1 MTGRRLGRYALR
13 RAGQAM
19 LIVVGILL
27 CNFLLLSLAPGDAAE
42 VLAGESGTADAG
54 YMEALRRQFG
64 LDVPAHQR
72 LLNYLTRLLHFDLG
86 WSFRH
91 GMSIAALIFDR
102 LPATL
107 LLLGAALS
115 IAVVLGI
122 VLGVAAARG
131 VNRWPDELI
140 SFAALLLYA
149 TPLFWVG
156 LMLILLFSVQL
167 GWLPTGGM
175 RDVVAMYTGLD
186 GVIDR
191 ARHLVLPATTLA
203 LFFVAIYA
211 RLVRASVLQV
221 YGMDY
226 VRLARAKGIS
236 ERRVAFRHVLR
247 NALLP
252 LVTMVG
258 LQAGA
263 VMGGSVLVETVFA
276 WPGLGRLAFEAV
288 FQRDQNL
295 LLSILLVSSLFVVVV
310 NFLVDLLYVRLDP
323 TIELR

>member
-1 MTGRRLGRYALR
+1 MTGRRLARYALR
-13 RAGQAM
+13 RAGQAV

-27 CNFLLLSLAPGDAAE
+27 CNFVLLNLAPGDAAE
-42 VLAGESGTADAG
+42 VLAGEAGTADAG
-54 YMEALRRQFG
+54 YVEALRRQFG
-64 LDVPAHQR
+64 LDVPVGQR
-72 LLNYLTRLLHFDLG
+72 LLNYLLRLAHLDFG

-91 GMSIAALIFDR
+91 GTSIAALILDR

-107 LLLGAALS
+107 LLMGASLA
-115 IAVVLGI
+115 IAVGLGI

-131 VNRWPDELI
+131 VNRWSDELI

-175 RDVVAMYTGLD
+175 RDVVAMYTGLEA
-186 GVIDR
+186 VVDR
-191 ARHLVLPATTLA
+191 ARHLILPAITLA

-288 FQRDQNL
+288 LQRDQNL
-295 LLSILLVSSLFVVVV
+295 LLSILFVSSLFVVVV

>member
-1 MTGRRLGRYALR
+1 MTGRRLARYALR
-13 RAGQAM
+13 RAGQAV
-19 LIVVGILL
+19 LIVFGILL
-27 CNFLLLSLAPGDAAE
+27 CNFVLLNLAPGDAAE

-54 YMEALRRQFG
+54 YVEALRRQFG
-64 LDVPAHQR
+64 LDVPLQQR
-72 LLNYLTRLLHFDLG
+72 LLNYLLRLLHLDLG

-91 GMSIAALIFDR
+91 GTSIATLILER

-107 LLLGAALS
+107 LLMGASLA
-115 IAVVLGI
+115 IAVALGI

-175 RDVVAMYTGLD
+175 RDVVAMHTGID
-186 GVIDR
+186 AVIDR